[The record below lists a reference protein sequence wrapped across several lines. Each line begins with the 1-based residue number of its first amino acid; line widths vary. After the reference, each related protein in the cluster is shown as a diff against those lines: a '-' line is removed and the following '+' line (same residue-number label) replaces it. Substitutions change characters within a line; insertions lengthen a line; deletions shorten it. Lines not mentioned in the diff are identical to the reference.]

1 MNLGIA
7 SLRQDEERFSASALL
22 GRLESA
28 RSQLEER
35 FLDGGSVLVTVL
47 DTLSKLVE
55 LLDQVGTSLK
65 EEEAAEAKRKL
76 LLTAELLKA
85 VPANHATRQQSLAAV
100 KQISCQF
107 ARNIDSMNEALRY
120 LRTFAMTAKIA
131 GASVADFSDF
141 VSEIMERIQ
150 FATQEVKELAAR
162 VDALSAQI
170 DGADIKSG
178 GPLEN
183 YFDDLPKIV
192 SRLVMNGAE
201 IETQKQ
207 NLSAMALKVA
217 DLARKAQAK
226 VGQVLSAMQIGDITR
241 QRIEHCQTAF
251 EIAEETIRAGGTNCV
266 SPEEHDAVMGTIT
279 RLVAELL
286 AESTADFH
294 RDSSRVV
301 ETIHSLGGDV
311 AALMKLYEA
320 MILAQQPDRG
330 NPISVV
336 HDDLVTA
343 RGMVANIAHAAG
355 VAASLSR
362 NTAVLIG
369 ELTTSVETIQLVR
382 RDIQYMALNTTLR
395 CGRLGEEGRPINV
408 VTGELRV
415 FASVLDDDAGQI
427 LNTLKQLQE
436 QSAGLETT
444 DSGKSDGETESLEGL
459 LDSAVPMLAEAA
471 RTMED
476 NMQALR
482 LTAQDMSANVTRAI
496 SRLDFKAGIGEIMA
510 ACTEEAIAA
519 SEQWD
524 RAQEMTPALA
534 AIGERIGKTYTM
546 VAERNIHASV
556 FGDTVAAEEA
566 PSVSDDDLLEDALF

>member
-1 MNLGIA
+1 MNLRIA
-7 SLRQDEERFSASALL
+7 SFRQDEEHFSASALL
-22 GRLESA
+22 ERLESA
-28 RSQLEER
+28 RGQLEER

-65 EEEAAEAKRKL
+65 HEEATEAKRKL

-85 VPANHATRQQSLAAV
+85 VPGNHATRQQSLAAV

-107 ARNIDSMNEALRY
+107 SRNIDSMNEALRY

-162 VDALSAQI
+162 VEALAAQI
-170 DGADIKSG
+170 DGANIQSG

-192 SRLVMNGAE
+192 SRLLKNGAE

-207 NLSAMALKVA
+207 NLSAMALKVS

-241 QRIEHCQTAF
+241 QRIEHCQSAF
-251 EIAEETIRAGGTNCV
+251 EIAKEMIEAGGATPV
-266 SPEEHDAVMGTIT
+266 SAEERDAIMGTIT

-286 AESTADFH
+286 AESTTDFH

-320 MILAQQPDRG
+320 MILAQHPERG

-336 HDDLVTA
+336 HEDLVTA
-343 RGMVANIAHAAG
+343 RGMVANIAKAAG

-427 LNTLKQLQE
+427 LNTLKQLQ
-436 QSAGLETT
+436 QHSAGLETA
-444 DSGKSDGETESLEGL
+444 DAGQSDGETESLEGL

-471 RTMED
+471 TTMED

-482 LTAQDMSANVTRAI
+482 LTAEDMSAKVTRAI

-524 RAQEMTPALA
+524 RVQQMTPTLA

-556 FGDTVAAEEA
+556 FGETIAAEEA

>member
-1 MNLGIA
+1 MTLRTA
-7 SLRQDEERFSASALL
+7 SVLQDEERFSASALL

-28 RSQLEER
+28 RGQLEER

-47 DTLSKLVE
+47 ETLSKLVE
-55 LLDQVGTSLK
+55 LLDQVGSSLK
-65 EEEAAEAKRKL
+65 EEEAKDAKRKL
-76 LLTAELLKA
+76 MLTADLLKA
-85 VPANHATRQQSLAAV
+85 VPDNHATRQASLVAV
-100 KQISCQF
+100 KQISGEF

-131 GASVADFSDF
+131 GANVADFSDF

-150 FATQEVKELAAR
+150 FATQEVKSLSGR
-162 VDALSAQI
+162 VDALGAQI
-170 DGADIKSG
+170 DGADLKSG

-183 YFDDLPKIV
+183 HFDELPNIV
-192 SRLVMNGAE
+192 SRLLKNGAE
-201 IETQKQ
+201 IEAQKQ
-207 NLSAMALKVA
+207 HLSTMALKVA

-251 EIAEETIRAGGTNCV
+251 AIADETLKGEAGKSV
-266 SPEEHDAVMGTIT
+266 STDEHGMIMGTIT

-286 AESTADFH
+286 SESTADFQ
-294 RDSSRVV
+294 RDSGRVV

-320 MILAQQPDRG
+320 MILAQHPERG
-330 NPISVV
+330 NPITVL
-336 HDDLVTA
+336 HDDLVSA
-343 RGMVANIAHAAG
+343 RGMVGKIARAATA
-355 VAASLSR
+355 AASLSQ
-362 NTAVLIG
+362 NTAVLVG

-427 LNTLKQLQE
+427 LATLKRLQ
-436 QSAGLETT
+436 QQAAGLGAADACE
-444 DSGKSDGETESLEGL
+444 DNGEAESLEGL
-459 LDSAVPMLAEAA
+459 LDTAVPMLADAA
-471 RTMED
+471 KTMDD

-482 LTAQDMSANVTRAI
+482 LTAEDMSAKVTRAI

-510 ACTEEAIAA
+510 ACTQEAIVA
-519 SEQWD
+519 SERWSE
-524 RAQEMTPALA
+524 APTMTPTLSI
-534 AIGERIGKTYTM
+534 IGERIAKTYTM
-546 VAERNIHASV
+546 VAERNIHADV
-556 FGDTVAAEEA
+556 FGQTIAAEAVPA
-566 PSVSDDDLLEDALF
+566 PSDDDLLEDALF